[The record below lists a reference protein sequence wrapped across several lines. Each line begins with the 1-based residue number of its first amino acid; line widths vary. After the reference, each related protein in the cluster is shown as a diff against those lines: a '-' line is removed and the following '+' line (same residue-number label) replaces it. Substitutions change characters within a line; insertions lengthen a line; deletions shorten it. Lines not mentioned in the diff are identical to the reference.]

1 MVLRSG
7 LGYTKC
13 DSVDI
18 ISLSTLHRQYRR
30 EQQHRLE
37 LRFIRSYMRIG
48 LPWFLSFR
56 RDHTSPPIATGAS
69 VGIWCVSLL
78 SLHAG
83 LRIHPHAYHSVL
95 DSSSS
100 NLDHSRLDADVPRRS
115 TAYAHAMFFQ
125 FKPISALCDRV
136 GPSCKGLS
144 ATPLILD
151 AARKPHVL
159 HDVCYMDYSTH
170 ELRASP

>member
-7 LGYTKC
+7 LG
-13 DSVDI
+13 
-18 ISLSTLHRQYRR
+18 QYRR

-69 VGIWCVSLL
+69 VGIC
-78 SLHAG
+78 
-83 LRIHPHAYHSVL
+83 
-95 DSSSS
+95 S